1 MWLCHSQGWVLG
13 CPGGTAG
20 PGLGGSTGVF
30 GRPLGT
36 CRGVLPK
43 PGTSLGGRRP
53 GGWAQ
58 QSLLELEGKRVEML
72 PYTRQEVSSTQQ
84 IPSCPGKAFVL
95 NLSFSW
101 AKVLRI
107 TALHM
112 SCSVQE
118 EQTCRI
124 KGAPLWGEREWV
136 EGSSVNQ
143 LSGVLAFSWWIRLC
157 RCFVAWLTK
166 RLIWFFFFFTKVPS
180 ATPTAHFYQAF
191 YFNTLEMQYRTLNKK
206 EKPYTHLK
214 INFISSSFLV

>member
-1 MWLCHSQGWVLG
+1 MKASSRLTDTWKGWTHKTYGGGLGLLVRLCRSQGWVLG
-13 CPGGTAG
+13 YPGGTAW
-20 PGLGGSTGVF
+20 PGLGGSTRVF
-30 GRPLGT
+30 GRPWGRAGW
-36 CRGVLPK
+36 CCPSPASCWGPA
-43 PGTSLGGRRP
+43 GLGG
-53 GGWAQ
+53 WVQ

-72 PYTRQEVSSTQQ
+72 PYTRQEVCSTQQ

-101 AKVLRI
+101 AKLLRV

-143 LSGVLAFSWWIRLC
+143 LSGILAFSWWIRLC

-166 RLIWFFFFFTKVPS
+166 RLIFFSLPKSPVLLLQPMFLPSFF
-180 ATPTAHFYQAF
+180 
-191 YFNTLEMQYRTLNKK
+191 
-206 EKPYTHLK
+206 
-214 INFISSSFLV
+214 